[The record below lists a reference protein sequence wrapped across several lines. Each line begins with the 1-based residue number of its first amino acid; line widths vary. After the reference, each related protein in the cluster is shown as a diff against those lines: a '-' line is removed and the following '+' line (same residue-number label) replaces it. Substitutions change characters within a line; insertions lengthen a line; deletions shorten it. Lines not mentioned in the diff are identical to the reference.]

1 MNPPYTRLMFV
12 TRTENKLAGVTVFFR
27 NFGINYIMS
36 SKDILQMVMG
46 FIIVA
51 GLVYYVLKHTGYV
64 EGLEGKTDS
73 NANVTQTTSLPK
85 ERKVLNM

>member
-1 MNPPYTRLMFV
+1 
-12 TRTENKLAGVTVFFR
+12 
-27 NFGINYIMS
+27 MS

-46 FIIVA
+46 LIIVA

-73 NANVTQTTSLPK
+73 KANETKTTATMK

>member
-1 MNPPYTRLMFV
+1 
-12 TRTENKLAGVTVFFR
+12 
-27 NFGINYIMS
+27 MS

-64 EGLEGKTDS
+64 EGLENNTQS
-73 NANVTQTTSLPK
+73 NANETKTTATMK